1 MSDFSIQAFYK
12 KEVPTSSVAP
22 PPTKKY
28 PQDDGFT
35 QAEVEAGNNP
45 LDRRWDPS
53 EGYHQVCI
61 ANIQP
66 GPALIRFTGRIV
78 NYTPAFL
85 DSKNTYT
92 RPAHQLIV
100 KDDTGAI
107 AVKLIPI
114 GIPVSLLLIGQL
126 VTIWASWT
134 GTSANSNQGSI
145 PFVTMYTPV
154 NPADVGTK
162 QFIQFITDTPIPH
175 NIARVPLDYERD
187 DRKARPLPNLMTLGQ
202 YLKTGHDTASAI
214 RLIVCVKSIGSRKRV
229 TIHDRREAELVE
241 VTDDKAN
248 STKLW
253 KPNDTILL
261 LTSPKFNLPRET
273 KSPKPAGVG
282 LTYNT
287 LIDVDPDFPDGNW
300 LRQWVKNRVKKE
312 CICVPFPKD
321 VWNAEVA
328 VHGPIRPLFTLAEV
342 DEFARAD
349 PAMDFTGKLCL
360 TALGL
365 DLLGLY
371 RRKMLCCIECCGVPL
386 YANHSSATCKNCMTE
401 KTLVL
406 NPRVMGI
413 LVDETGCIAQ
423 GKLAWSEEAWGE
435 LFFPADVSTA
445 VAASALGEADITE
458 DITRPPP
465 SPSKWMNILQMDTAR
480 LRLLEEQMLYA
491 RFTLTFGWSPFVER
505 LCVLGV
511 EW

>member
-12 KEVPTSSVAP
+12 KEVPTSSVVA
-22 PPTKKY
+22 PTKKH

-53 EGYHQVCI
+53 DEYHQVCI

-107 AVKLIPI
+107 AVKLVPI

-126 VTIWASWT
+126 VTVWASWT
-134 GTSANSNQGSI
+134 GTSANTNQGNI
-145 PFVTMYTPV
+145 PFVTMYTPI
-154 NPADVGTK
+154 NSADIGTK
-162 QFIQFITDTPIPH
+162 QFIQFITDTPTTQ

-187 DRKARPLPNLMTLGQ
+187 DPNARPLPNLMTLGQ
-202 YLKTGHDTASAI
+202 YLKTGHDTAAAI

-229 TIHDRREAELVE
+229 TINDRREAELVE

-248 STKLW
+248 SAKLW

-261 LTSPKFNLPRET
+261 LTSPKFSPPRET
-273 KSPKPAGVG
+273 KPPKPAGVG

-300 LRQWVKNRVKKE
+300 LHQWVKNRVKKE
-312 CICVPFPKD
+312 CICIPFPKD

-328 VHGPIRPLFTLAEV
+328 VHGPIRPLFTLSEV

-360 TALGL
+360 TVLGL

-386 YANHSSATCKNCMTE
+386 HANHSSATCKNCMTE

-423 GKLAWSEEAWGE
+423 GKLVWSEEAWGE
-435 LFFPADVSTA
+435 LFFPTDVSTA
-445 VAASALGEADITE
+445 VAASVLGEADSPA

-465 SPSKWMNILQMDTAR
+465 SSSKWMDILQMDTAR